1 MTTLA
6 QGLGISLSVLV
17 AASVRPAGA
26 PRRRCANRTALLDPL
41 VVRVLSFDFKA
52 VAITVG

>member
-6 QGLGISLSVLV
+6 RGLGISLSVLV